1 MACHHP
7 SQSHASERKVDLV
20 VLTIERAF
28 LFPPF
33 PCDQNRLQ
41 ESDVASN
48 ALQQLDYK
56 IFALTKSFVMRHLVS
71 S

>member
-1 MACHHP
+1 M
-7 SQSHASERKVDLV
+7 